1 MRVLYPLI
9 LVSILVIGACS
20 YILPAKKVECCES
33 KSACCFDQM
42 CCLPRYAKNAGV
54 EPKVFTPEVPTYGA
68 WQDLEPPPGDVIV
81 KRGWLS
87 RFNPF
92 ADSLDE
98 PRERPQ
104 PQPQAQSD
112 QSGQPDQPNQPDQQ
126 TADAGDQ
133 PADDGDD
140 DDGFLGRL
148 WPF

>member
-1 MRVLYPLI
+1 MRILYPLI

-33 KSACCFDQM
+33 KAACCFDQM

-104 PQPQAQSD
+104 PQPKEPSD
-112 QSGQPDQPNQPDQQ
+112 QSAQADQPDQQ

-133 PADDGDD
+133 SADAGNDD
-140 DDGFLGRL
+140 DESGFLGRL